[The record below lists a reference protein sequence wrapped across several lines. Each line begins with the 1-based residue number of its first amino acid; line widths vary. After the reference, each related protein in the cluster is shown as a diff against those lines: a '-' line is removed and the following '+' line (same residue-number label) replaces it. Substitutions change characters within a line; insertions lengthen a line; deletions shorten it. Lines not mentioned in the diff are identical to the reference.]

1 MPDFSPTT
9 ALQLLLA
16 LGLLN
21 VWLLRAR
28 SATRYRGGDSR
39 SLSQEFEA
47 YGLPRWF
54 FLLVGTL
61 KLGSALA
68 LIAGLWLPALIL
80 PAAVLVVVLM
90 CGALAMHLKTGDA
103 AIKSLPAFLM
113 LTMSAALS
121 SLQLN

>member
-21 VWLLRAR
+21 VWLLRPK
-28 SATRYRGGDSR
+28 SATRYRGGDSC

-47 YGLPRWF
+47 YGLSRWF
-54 FLLVGTL
+54 FLMVGTL

-68 LIAGLWLPALIL
+68 LIAGLWWPALVL
-80 PAAVLVVVLM
+80 PAAVLVVALM
-90 CGALAMHLKTGDA
+90 CGASAMHIKIGDA
-103 AIKSLPAFLM
+103 AIKSLPALLM
-113 LTMSAALS
+113 LAMSAALCAI
-121 SLQLN
+121 QLN